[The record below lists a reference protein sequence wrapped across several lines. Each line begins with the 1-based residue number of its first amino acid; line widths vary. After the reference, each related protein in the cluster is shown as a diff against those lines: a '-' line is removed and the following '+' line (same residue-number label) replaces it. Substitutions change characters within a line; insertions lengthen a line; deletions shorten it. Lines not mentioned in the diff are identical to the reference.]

1 MSELER
7 DNDKISREEILKS
20 PGTISAKIV
29 YNIMFDNDFELYY
42 IGGVMGNVLY
52 TVQLNNKEK
61 ALVAFTSADLL
72 QSYINRNQMQPKIK
86 KSFGKKLACVKI
98 AINVVSQ
105 LITQTESKI
114 AGGMLPPVGGGRP
127 LDTVIIN
134 PNMKDK
140 FIPIS
145 ISYTS
150 SLMGDTEF
158 DDDPL
163 DFGTLRISME
173 DVDILEYDK
182 EDRVYLFKED
192 DGDMIG

>member
-1 MSELER
+1 MSELQR
-7 DNDKISREEILKS
+7 DNNKISREDIIKS

-29 YNIMFDNDFELYY
+29 YNTMYDNDFELYY

-61 ALVAFTSADLL
+61 ALVAFTTAELL
-72 QSYINRNQMQPKIK
+72 QSYINRDQMKPKIR
-86 KSFGKKLACVKI
+86 KSFGNKLACVKI
-98 AINVVSQ
+98 GIDVVNK
-105 LITQTESKI
+105 LIKQTAMKAAHGIIPE
-114 AGGMLPPVGGGRP
+114 LPGPP

-145 ISYTS
+145 ISYTT
-150 SLMGDTEF
+150 SLLTTVQDE
-158 DDDPL
+158 DDPL
-163 DFGTLRISME
+163 EFGTLRISME

-182 EDRVYLFKED
+182 EDKVYLFIEE

>member
-7 DNDKISREEILKS
+7 DNTKISREDIIKS

-29 YNIMFDNDFELYY
+29 YNAMYDNDFELYY

-52 TVQLNNKEK
+52 TVQLNNQEK
-61 ALVAFTSADLL
+61 ALVAFTTAELL
-72 QSYINRNQMQPKIK
+72 QSYINRNQMRPKIR
-86 KSFGKKLACVKI
+86 KSFGNKLACVKI
-98 AINVVSQ
+98 AIDVVSK
-105 LITQTESKI
+105 LIKQTEVKASN
-114 AGGMLPPVGGGRP
+114 GMIPPMPSGPP

-150 SLMGDTEF
+150 TLMGDTNL
-158 DDDPL
+158 DDNPL

-182 EDRVYLFKED
+182 EDEVYLFTED